1 MQKTII
7 QSIRNIIQ
15 LEFRTM
21 FSNSSVIL
29 VLILAPLIYATV
41 YSTAYAKQIAIN
53 IPIAVVDDCQST
65 KSQNFTELLSA
76 SENLQVTYST
86 TDILCAQ
93 TLLNNRK
100 IYGIVHIPRDFSTSI
115 LRAEQATI
123 SLYCDASYF
132 LMYRQVFQGV
142 MSVISTINSQGD
154 NSIIT
159 LKSHT
164 LFNSDLGYG
173 TFIMPAILIVIIQQT
188 TLMGI
193 GIVGGIWRKRRLYNN
208 RSSAAIVIGKAVV
221 YCLICAAIACYI
233 LGIHYKLFNY
243 PQKGAITTAIA
254 IIAPYIISF
263 TMLGITLSTIFHKA
277 ESAILTLMW
286 TSIPVL
292 LLSGASLPP
301 DAIPSRL
308 FILGK
313 IFPSS
318 SAVPAYIRIQSMGA
332 TLSDVSIEVTTLWAL
347 SVIYTTTAIIATKKM
362 SARDNYQ
369 NPNTRLA
376 MNANHTLLRKNG
388 SL

>member
-15 LEFRTM
+15 LEFRTI

-65 KSQNFTELLSA
+65 KSHNFTELLSA
-76 SENLQVTYST
+76 SENLQVTYTT

-100 IYGIVHIPRDFSTSI
+100 IYGIVHIPRDFSTST

-142 MSVISTINSQGD
+142 MSVISTINSQGN

-164 LFNSDLGYG
+164 LFNSDLDYG

-208 RSSAAIVIGKAVV
+208 RSAAIVIGKAVV

-243 PQKGAITTAIA
+243 PQNGAITTAIA

-286 TSIPVL
+286 TSIPIL

-332 TLSDVSIEVTTLWAL
+332 TLSDVSTEVTTLWAL